1 MTTTPPPT
9 EYFTGIFY
17 NPNFWLTGG
26 TLSEDD
32 ANVLYL
38 RKTTPDT
45 ATALETFSSGLST
58 QSMTAPLLSTD
69 VLLFQDQT
77 AGTVKIHKNTL
88 SVHVSNVDC
97 QGSAINNASTPLNGP
112 ITIGSSQT
120 GAAGTIGIGTNAAR
134 TGAITIGAN
143 SCTVNLGGHLTP
155 TYTTMPNTTAEV
167 GMITSITPSAGL
179 TVGTSYGLIGVL
191 TSIPIGVWLIQ
202 GSVTLP
208 VAVAGTV
215 VTLTLNSSA
224 AINNAAKS
232 SGVVTTAGAV
242 SVEVTLLTS
251 HATATNYGLYAIAT
265 TAATVITN
273 PRFIYTRI
281 A

>member
-1 MTTTPPPT
+1 
-9 EYFTGIFY
+9 
-17 NPNFWLTGG
+17 
-26 TLSEDD
+26 
-32 ANVLYL
+32 
-38 RKTTPDT
+38 
-45 ATALETFSSGLST
+45 
-58 QSMTAPLLSTD
+58 MTAPSLASD
-69 VLLFQDQT
+69 VLLFQNQT

-88 SVHVSNVDC
+88 SVHVSNIDC
-97 QGSAINNASTPLNGP
+97 QGSAINNANTPLNGA
-112 ITIGSSQT
+112 ISIGSSQT
-120 GAAGTIGIGTNAAR
+120 GTGGTISIGANAAR

-143 SCTVNLGGHLTP
+143 ACTVNLGGHLTP
-155 TYTTMPNTTAEV
+155 TYTSMPNSTAEV

-208 VAVAGTV
+208 IAVAGTV

-232 SGVVTTAGAV
+232 SGVVTTAGTV

-251 HATATNYGLYAIAT
+251 HGSATNYGLYAIAT
-265 TAATVITN
+265 TAGTVITN
-273 PRFIYTRI
+273 PRFIYTRL